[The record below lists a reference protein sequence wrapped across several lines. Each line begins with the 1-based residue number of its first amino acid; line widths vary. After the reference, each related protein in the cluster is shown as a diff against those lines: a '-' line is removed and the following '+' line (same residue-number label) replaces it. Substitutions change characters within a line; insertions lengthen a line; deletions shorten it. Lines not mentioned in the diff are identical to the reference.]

1 MRILVLASLCLLL
14 SSQVH
19 AALFDDTE
27 ARRQIGEV
35 QQQVTK
41 LQSQNQ
47 ALQAALDEA
56 KKKQQALEE
65 RIAAMESVLKGQGL
79 LDLLNQNE
87 RLNQEISKLKGQL
100 EVATHS
106 IDSTQQRQRD
116 LYGDLDGRLRKLEG
130 GTPAAATNEA
140 PPTAATAT
148 TTAPVPDA
156 NASSENKDYEAAQA
170 LTKAGKHKEAF
181 DAYDKFLQTYPTSSH
196 APEAQYWLGYAQFSL
211 KNYKAAIATQ
221 QKLIKQFPDSPK
233 VPDAMFNIA
242 NCQIQLADI
251 DGAKKTL
258 HELLDKYPS
267 SEVAPVAK
275 KRLTVLE
282 SIKSK

>member
-19 AALFDDTE
+19 AGLLDDTE

-35 QQQVTK
+35 QQQVSK
-41 LQSQNQ
+41 LQNQNQ
-47 ALQAALDEA
+47 ALQSSLDEA
-56 KKKQQALEE
+56 KRKQQALEE
-65 RIAAMESVLKGQGL
+65 RIAAMEAVLKGQGL

-106 IDSTQQRQRD
+106 IDSTQQRQHD

-130 GTPAAATNEA
+130 GTPTAATNEA
-140 PPTAATAT
+140 PPAFATAP
-148 TTAPVPDA
+148 APDA
-156 NASSENKDYEAAQA
+156 NASSENKEYEAALA
-170 LTKAGKHKEAF
+170 LTKAGKHKGAF
-181 DAYDKFLQTYPTSSH
+181 DAYDKFLQTYPNGSH
-196 APEAQYWLGYAQFSL
+196 APEAQYWLGYSQFSL

-233 VPDAMFNIA
+233 VPDALFNIA

-251 DGAKKTL
+251 DAAKKTL
-258 HELLDKYPS
+258 HELLDRYPG

-275 KRLTVLE
+275 KRLAVLE

>member
-1 MRILVLASLCLLL
+1 MRILALASLCLLL
-14 SSQVH
+14 STQAH

-47 ALQAALDEA
+47 ALQSSLDEA
-56 KKKQQALEE
+56 KRKQQALEE
-65 RIAAMESVLKGQGL
+65 RIAAMEAVLKGQGL

-106 IDSTQQRQRD
+106 IDSTQQRQHD

-130 GTPAAATNEA
+130 GTTAATNEA
-140 PPTAATAT
+140 PPAS
-148 TTAPVPDA
+148 TTAPAPDA
-156 NASSENKDYEAAQA
+156 NASSENKDYEAALA

-181 DAYDKFLQTYPTSSH
+181 DAYDKFLQTYPNGSR

-221 QKLIKQFPDSPK
+221 QKLIKQFPESPK
-233 VPDAMFNIA
+233 QPDAMFNIA

-275 KRLTVLE
+275 KRLAVLE

>member
-1 MRILVLASLCLLL
+1 MRTLVLASLCLLL

-65 RIAAMESVLKGQGL
+65 RIAAMEGVLKGQGL

-130 GTPAAATNEA
+130 GTPAAAASEA

-156 NASSENKDYEAAQA
+156 SSENKDYEVALA

-181 DAYDKFLQTYPTSSH
+181 GAYDKFLQTYPNSSH
-196 APEAQYWLGYAQFSL
+196 APEAQYWLGYAQFLL

-258 HELLDKYPS
+258 HELLDKHSS
-267 SEVAPVAK
+267 SEVAPAAK

>member
-1 MRILVLASLCLLL
+1 MRTLVLASLCLLL

-65 RIAAMESVLKGQGL
+65 RIAAMEGVLKGQGL

-130 GTPAAATNEA
+130 GTPAAAASEA

-156 NASSENKDYEAAQA
+156 SSENKDYEVALA

-181 DAYDKFLQTYPTSSH
+181 DAYDKFLQTYPNSSH
-196 APEAQYWLGYAQFSL
+196 APEAQYWLGYAQFLL
-211 KNYKAAIATQ
+211 KNYKAAIVTQ

-233 VPDAMFNIA
+233 APDAMFNIA

-258 HELLDKYPS
+258 HELLDKHSS
-267 SEVAPVAK
+267 SEVAPAAK

>member
-1 MRILVLASLCLLL
+1 M
-14 SSQVH
+14 
-19 AALFDDTE
+19 
-27 ARRQIGEV
+27 
-35 QQQVTK
+35 
-41 LQSQNQ
+41 
-47 ALQAALDEA
+47 
-56 KKKQQALEE
+56 
-65 RIAAMESVLKGQGL
+65 
-79 LDLLNQNE
+79 DLLNQNE

-130 GTPAAATNEA
+130 GGTPAAAASEA
-140 PPTAATAT
+140 TPAAA
-148 TTAPVPDA
+148 APAVPDA

-170 LTKAGKHKEAF
+170 LTKEGKHKEAF
-181 DAYDKFLQTYPTSSH
+181 DAYDKFLQTYPNSSH
-196 APEAQYWLGYAQFSL
+196 VPEAQYWLGYAQFSL

-221 QKLIKQFPDSPK
+221 QKLIKQFPDGPK
-233 VPDAMFNIA
+233 VADAMFNIA

-258 HELLDKYPS
+258 HELLDKYPG

>member
-1 MRILVLASLCLLL
+1 MRILVLASFCLLL

-65 RIAAMESVLKGQGL
+65 RIAAMEAVLKGQGL
-79 LDLLNQNE
+79 LDLLNQND
-87 RLNQEISKLKGQL
+87 RLNQDISKLKGQL

-130 GTPAAATNEA
+130 GTPAATSTNVQPAGA
-140 PPTAATAT
+140 PAA
-148 TTAPVPDA
+148 APSAVPDA
-156 NASSENKDYEAAQA
+156 NAGAENKDFEAANA
-170 LTKAGKHKEAF
+170 LSKTGKFKDAF
-181 DAYDKFLQTYPTSSH
+181 DAYDKFLQTYPGSASV
-196 APEAQYWLGYAQFSL
+196 PEAQYALGYAQFKL

-233 VPDAMFNIA
+233 QPYAMFNISD
-242 NCQIQLADI
+242 CQIQLTDI

-258 HELLDKYPS
+258 HELLDKYPN

-275 KRLTVLE
+275 KRLAVLE